1 MAVSTAKV
9 CGYGVNEEA
18 GDRRLRTPR
27 NGSLIGPG
35 PCMPQIN
42 PKDEGFPTP
51 HALVD
56 LLQVI
61 YAEKENA

>member
-1 MAVSTAKV
+1 
-9 CGYGVNEEA
+9 
-18 GDRRLRTPR
+18 
-27 NGSLIGPG
+27 
-35 PCMPQIN
+35 MPQIN

-56 LLQVI
+56 LPQVI